1 MAKGN
6 LFQGMAR
13 GVVGDVVFTRQDG
26 QQVSRVRN
34 RVPRNPRSNAQLYQ
48 RAIMATIMQAYA
60 AGKAIFD
67 HSFQGYPVGSAN
79 QRRFMS
85 LNTKKLRSAVSADV
99 AYGLTGDACEARIVG
114 PGVNYPVP
122 FKYQVS
128 EGSLTNNIMTGTG
141 YLQGLSDVP
150 GETIAAWAQRMNLQP
165 DDIFTAVGFNCA
177 SGATPADVVYYAPG
191 AGDEFGFQTVCD
203 FMWARLRVKSSVF
216 SDTTVISNAVKW
228 SQIFEYDL
236 ESQYTPDLTQRGLE
250 DGIFQGDELPHE
262 GELLCAGVI
271 RSRDNQDLRST
282 CVLEWSW
289 TGANDCGLT
298 TDYLLTAWAAGAT
311 KVGDSDLIL
320 EGGQIQRAPASANR
334 MVTVTPKSGAPATI
348 YAIETTNEDTT
359 DAAKVVKLVAT
370 DGRKFYLMG
379 NGNYALTLGNVL
391 AYRGSEYGWDTV
403 TNGVP
408 ADDSTVVNYFAADT
422 DRAPIGEI
430 AEFLLQQG
438 VDSMAVFGGTVFN
451 AG

>member
-1 MAKGN
+1 
-6 LFQGMAR
+6 
-13 GVVGDVVFTRQDG
+13 
-26 QQVSRVRN
+26 
-34 RVPRNPRSNAQLYQ
+34 
-48 RAIMATIMQAYA
+48 
-60 AGKAIFD
+60 
-67 HSFQGYPVGSAN
+67 
-79 QRRFMS
+79 MS

-128 EGSLTNNIMTGTG
+128 EGSLINNIMTGTG

-150 GETIAAWAQRMNLQP
+150 DETIAAWAQRMGLQP

-177 SGATPADVVYYAPG
+177 SGSTPSDVVYFAPG

-289 TGANDCGLT
+289 DGANDCGLT

-320 EGGQIQRAPASANR
+320 EGGQIQRAPASAQR
-334 MVTVTPKSGAPATI
+334 MVNVTTGVGESKTVYALGEGTI
-348 YAIETTNEDTT
+348 VSAHGGKLAKLVTT
-359 DAAKVVKLVAT
+359 DGQDLILYCSAENFAATYKFLAVI
-370 DGRKFYLMG
+370 DGQY
-379 NGNYALTLGNVL
+379 V
-391 AYRGSEYGWDTV
+391 WDTPQDSSV
-403 TNGVP
+403 NRRAYTVDYMENSSSTAPKAEVLEFLLQNGVP
-408 ADDSTVVNYFAADT
+408 ADIATCVSTG
-422 DRAPIGEI
+422 R
-430 AEFLLQQG
+430 
-438 VDSMAVFGGTVFN
+438 S
-451 AG
+451 

>member
-320 EGGQIQRAPASANR
+320 EGGQVQRAPANASR
-334 MVTVTPKSGAPATI
+334 TVNVHTMTGVNGNV
-348 YAIETTNEDTT
+348 YALQTSDEDSRNGGKLVNLVTT
-359 DAAKVVKLVAT
+359 DNQKFFLT
-370 DGRKFYLMG
+370 DNGSQSPGFGMYLAEIDG
-379 NGNYALTLGNVL
+379 
-391 AYRGSEYGWDTV
+391 AYVWDLEEE
-403 TNGVP
+403 GASIP
-408 ADDSTVVNYFAADT
+408 GASTVKYFANNGDL
-422 DRAPIGEI
+422 APIADI
-430 AEFLLQQG
+430 MMFLLQQN
-438 VDSMAVFGGTVFN
+438 VPSDIAAGT
-451 AG
+451 ATGRS

>member
-320 EGGQIQRAPASANR
+320 EGGQVQRAAANAAR
-334 MVTVTPKSGAPATI
+334 TVAVTTK
-348 YAIETTNEDTT
+348 T
-359 DAAKVVKLVAT
+359 DATATVYGLQASNIDTDHSAKVANLVTT
-370 DGRKFYLMG
+370 DGRTLVLFSNSARSLSFSHYL
-379 NGNYALTLGNVL
+379 VIKD
-391 AYRGSEYGWDTV
+391 GSYGWDTLP
-403 TNGVP
+403 NGTTIPDAQIVEYYG
-408 ADDSTVVNYFAADT
+408 DDDPL
-422 DRAPIGEI
+422 APKAEI
-430 AEFLLQQG
+430 IEFLLQQG
-438 VDSMAVFGGTVFN
+438 LPSDVATGVVVLS
-451 AG
+451 

>member
-320 EGGQIQRAPASANR
+320 EGGQVQRAPASAQR
-334 MVTVTPKSGAPATI
+334 MVNVTTMTGVNGTV
-348 YAIETTNEDTT
+348 YALQTSDEDSRNGGKLVNLVTT
-359 DAAKVVKLVAT
+359 DGQKFFLT
-370 DGRKFYLMG
+370 DNGSRSIGFGMYLAEIDG
-379 NGNYALTLGNVL
+379 
-391 AYRGSEYGWDTV
+391 AYVWDLEEE
-403 TNGVP
+403 GASIP
-408 ADDSTVVNYFAADT
+408 GASTVKYFATNNDLG
-422 DRAPIGEI
+422 PI
-430 AEFLLQQG
+430 AEILQFLLQQNVPSDIATG
-438 VDSMAVFGGTVFN
+438 SATGRD
-451 AG
+451 

>member
-34 RVPRNPRSNAQLYQ
+34 RVPRNPRSNPQLYQ
-48 RAIMATIMQAYA
+48 RAIMATIMMAYA

-67 HSFQGYPVGSAN
+67 HSFQGYPVGSSN

-150 GETIAAWAQRMNLQP
+150 NETIAAWAQRMNLQP

-203 FMWARLRVKSSVF
+203 FMWARLRVKSTVF
-216 SDTTVISNAVKW
+216 NDATVISNAVKW

-271 RSRDNQDLRST
+271 RSRNNQDLRST

-320 EGGQIQRAPASANR
+320 EGGQVQRAPASASRTVN
-334 MVTVTPKSGAPATI
+334 VTTKTDVAATV
-348 YAIETTNEDTT
+348 YGLQASNVDTEH
-359 DAAKVVKLVAT
+359 AAKVANLVTT
-370 DGRKFYLMG
+370 DGRTLVLYCNSSRSLSYAHYL
-379 NGNYALTLGNVL
+379 VIKD
-391 AYRGSEYGWDTV
+391 GSYGWDTLP
-403 TNGVP
+403 NGTTIP
-408 ADDSTVVNYFAADT
+408 DDQIVEFYGEDGPL
-422 DRAPIGEI
+422 APKAEI
-430 AEFLLQQG
+430 IEFLLQQG
-438 VDSMAVFGGTVFN
+438 LTSDVATGVVVLS
-451 AG
+451 

>member
-1 MAKGN
+1 
-6 LFQGMAR
+6 
-13 GVVGDVVFTRQDG
+13 
-26 QQVSRVRN
+26 
-34 RVPRNPRSNAQLYQ
+34 
-48 RAIMATIMQAYA
+48 
-60 AGKAIFD
+60 
-67 HSFQGYPVGSAN
+67 
-79 QRRFMS
+79 
-85 LNTKKLRSAVSADV
+85 
-99 AYGLTGDACEARIVG
+99 
-114 PGVNYPVP
+114 
-122 FKYQVS
+122 
-128 EGSLTNNIMTGTG
+128 
-141 YLQGLSDVP
+141 
-150 GETIAAWAQRMNLQP
+150 
-165 DDIFTAVGFNCA
+165 
-177 SGATPADVVYYAPG
+177 
-191 AGDEFGFQTVCD
+191 
-203 FMWARLRVKSSVF
+203 MWARLRVKSSVF

-320 EGGQIQRAPASANR
+320 EGGQVQRAPTSANR

-348 YAIETTNEDTT
+348 YAIETSDESTT

-379 NGNYALTLGNVL
+379 NGSTAPNLGNVL
-391 AYRGSEYGWDTV
+391 AYRGDEYGWDTV
-403 TNGVP
+403 TGGVP
-408 ADDSTVVNYFAADT
+408 DDDATVVNYYSNAADA
-422 DRAPIGEI
+422 APNAQI

-438 VDSMAVFGGTVFN
+438 VSSEAVFNGNVFN

>member
-13 GVVGDVVFTRQDG
+13 GVVGDVVFTRQHG

-34 RVPRNPRSNAQLYQ
+34 RVPRNPRSNSQLYQ

-67 HSFQGYPVGSAN
+67 HSFQGYQVGSAN

-85 LNTKKLRSAVSADV
+85 LNTKKLRSAISADV

-128 EGSLTNNIMTGTG
+128 EGSLTNNIITGIG
-141 YLQGLSDVP
+141 YLQHIGEVQN
-150 GETIAAWAQRMNLQP
+150 ETIADWAKRVGLQAN
-165 DDIFTAVGFNCA
+165 DIFTAVGFNCA

-203 FMWARLRVKSSVF
+203 FMWARLRVKASVF

-250 DGIFQGDELPHE
+250 DGIFQADELPHE

-282 CVLEWSW
+282 CVLEWAW

-320 EGGQIQRAPASANR
+320 EGGQIQRAPASAQR
-334 MVTVTPKSGAPATI
+334 MVNVTTMTGVNGTV
-348 YAIETTNEDTT
+348 YALQTSDEDSRNGG
-359 DAAKVVKLVAT
+359 KLVKLVTT
-370 DGRKFYLMG
+370 DNQKFYLG
-379 NGNYALTLGNVL
+379 NNCTRSIGFGMYL
-391 AYRGSEYGWDTV
+391 AEIDGAYVWDLEEE
-403 TNGVP
+403 NASIP
-408 ADDSTVVNYFAADT
+408 DASRVNYFANNNDL
-422 DRAPIGEI
+422 APIAEI
-430 AEFLLQQG
+430 MMFLLQQN
-438 VDSMAVFGGTVFN
+438 VPSDIATGT
-451 AG
+451 ATGRE

>member
-34 RVPRNPRSNAQLYQ
+34 RVPRNPRSNPQLYQ
-48 RAIMATIMQAYA
+48 RAIMATVMQAYA

-150 GETIAAWAQRMNLQP
+150 DETIAAWAQRMNLQP

-216 SDTTVISNAVKW
+216 NDATVISNAVKW

-289 TGANDCGLT
+289 PGANDCGLT

-320 EGGQIQRAPASANR
+320 EGGQVQRAAASASRTVN
-334 MVTVTPKSGAPATI
+334 VTTKTDATATV
-348 YAIETTNEDTT
+348 YGLQASNVDTEH
-359 DAAKVVKLVAT
+359 AAKVANLVTT
-370 DGRKFYLMG
+370 DGR
-379 NGNYALTLGNVL
+379 TLVLYCNSSRSL
-391 AYRGSEYGWDTV
+391 AYAHYLSIKDGSYGWDMLPTGTTIPDAQIV
-403 TNGVP
+403 EYYGEDVP
-408 ADDSTVVNYFAADT
+408 L
-422 DRAPIGEI
+422 APKAEI
-430 AEFLLQQG
+430 IEFLLQQG
-438 VDSMAVFGGTVFN
+438 LPSDVATGVVVLS
-451 AG
+451 

>member
-141 YLQGLSDVP
+141 YLQGLSDVAN
-150 GETIAAWAQRMNLQP
+150 ETIAAWAQRMNLQP

-320 EGGQIQRAPASANR
+320 EGGQIQRAAANAAR
-334 MVTVTPKSGAPATI
+334 TVAVTTK
-348 YAIETTNEDTT
+348 T
-359 DAAKVVKLVAT
+359 DATATVYGLQASDIDTDHSAKVANLVTT
-370 DGRKFYLMG
+370 DGRTLVLFSNSARSLSFSHYL
-379 NGNYALTLGNVL
+379 VIKD
-391 AYRGSEYGWDTV
+391 GSYGWDTLP
-403 TNGVP
+403 NGTTIPDAQIVEYYG
-408 ADDSTVVNYFAADT
+408 DDDPL
-422 DRAPIGEI
+422 APKAEI
-430 AEFLLQQG
+430 IEFLLQQG
-438 VDSMAVFGGTVFN
+438 LPSDVATGVVVLS
-451 AG
+451 

>member
-1 MAKGN
+1 
-6 LFQGMAR
+6 MAR

-34 RVPRNPRSNAQLYQ
+34 RVPRNPRSNPQLYQ
-48 RAIMATIMQAYA
+48 RAIMATVMQAYA

-150 GETIAAWAQRMNLQP
+150 NETIAAWAQRMNLQP

-216 SDTTVISNAVKW
+216 NDATVISNAVKW

-320 EGGQIQRAPASANR
+320 EGGQVQRAPASASRTVN
-334 MVTVTPKSGAPATI
+334 VTTKTDVAATV
-348 YAIETTNEDTT
+348 YGLQASNVDT
-359 DAAKVVKLVAT
+359 DHSAKVVNLVTT
-370 DGRKFYLMG
+370 DGRTLVLFSNSSRSYSFDHYL
-379 NGNYALTLGNVL
+379 VIKD
-391 AYRGSEYGWDTV
+391 GSYGWDTLP
-403 TNGVP
+403 NGTTIPDAQIVEYYGENDP
-408 ADDSTVVNYFAADT
+408 L
-422 DRAPIGEI
+422 APKAEI
-430 AEFLLQQG
+430 IEFLLQQG
-438 VDSMAVFGGTVFN
+438 LPSDVATCLVVLS
-451 AG
+451 

>member
-320 EGGQIQRAPASANR
+320 EGGQVQRAPASANR
-334 MVTVTPKSGAPATI
+334 MITVTPKSGAAATI
-348 YAIETTNEDTT
+348 YALEISNDDTT
-359 DAAKVVKLVAT
+359 DGAKVVKLVAT
-370 DGRKFYLMG
+370 DGRKFVLYG
-379 NGNYALTLGNVL
+379 NGSKSLSYGQYFAH
-391 AYRGSEYGWDTV
+391 RGSEYGWDTPDEGITYTDAETIDYFV
-403 TNGVP
+403 NR
-408 ADDSTVVNYFAADT
+408 DDN
-422 DRAPIGEI
+422 APIDDI
-430 AEFLLQQG
+430 VLFLLQNG
-438 VDSMAVFGGTVFN
+438 ADSFAAMGGRSFT
-451 AG
+451 

>member
-1 MAKGN
+1 
-6 LFQGMAR
+6 MAR

-34 RVPRNPRSNAQLYQ
+34 RVPRNPRSNPQLYQ
-48 RAIMATIMQAYA
+48 RAIMATVMQAYA

-150 GETIAAWAQRMNLQP
+150 NETIAAWAQRMNLQP

-320 EGGQIQRAPASANR
+320 EGGQVQRAPASASRTVN
-334 MVTVTPKSGAPATI
+334 VTTKTDVAATV
-348 YAIETTNEDTT
+348 YGLQASNVDT
-359 DAAKVVKLVAT
+359 DHSAKVVNLVTT
-370 DGRKFYLMG
+370 DGRTLVLFSNSSRSYSFDHYL
-379 NGNYALTLGNVL
+379 VIKD
-391 AYRGSEYGWDTV
+391 GSYGWDTLP
-403 TNGVP
+403 NGTTIPDAQIVEYYGENDP
-408 ADDSTVVNYFAADT
+408 L
-422 DRAPIGEI
+422 APKAEI
-430 AEFLLQQG
+430 IEFLLQQG
-438 VDSMAVFGGTVFN
+438 LPSDVATCLVVLS
-451 AG
+451 

>member
-34 RVPRNPRSNAQLYQ
+34 RVPRNPRSNPQLYQ
-48 RAIMATIMQAYA
+48 RAIMATVMQAYA

-216 SDTTVISNAVKW
+216 NDATVISNAVKW

-320 EGGQIQRAPASANR
+320 EGGQVQRPAASASRTVN
-334 MVTVTPKSGAPATI
+334 VTTKTDATATV
-348 YAIETTNEDTT
+348 YGLQASNVDTEH
-359 DAAKVVKLVAT
+359 AAKVANLVTT
-370 DGRKFYLMG
+370 DGRTLVLYCNSARSLSYAHYL
-379 NGNYALTLGNVL
+379 VIKD
-391 AYRGSEYGWDTV
+391 GSYGWDTLP
-403 TNGVP
+403 NGTTIPDAQIVE
-408 ADDSTVVNYFAADT
+408 YYGEHDT
-422 DRAPIGEI
+422 LAPKAEI
-430 AEFLLQQG
+430 IEFLLQQG
-438 VDSMAVFGGTVFN
+438 LTSDVATGVVVLS
-451 AG
+451 

>member
-141 YLQGLSDVP
+141 YLQGLSDVTD
-150 GETIAAWAQRMNLQP
+150 ETIAAWAQRMNLQP

-236 ESQYTPDLTQRGLE
+236 ESQYTPDLTQRGLK

-320 EGGQIQRAPASANR
+320 EGGQVQRAAANAARTVAVTTKTDATATVYGLQASN
-334 MVTVTPKSGAPATI
+334 V
-348 YAIETTNEDTT
+348 DTEH
-359 DAAKVVKLVAT
+359 AAKVVNLVTT
-370 DGRKFYLMG
+370 DGRTLVLYGNASRSYSFAHYL
-379 NGNYALTLGNVL
+379 VIKD
-391 AYRGSEYGWDTV
+391 GSYSWDTLPNE
-403 TNGVP
+403 TTIP
-408 ADDSTVVNYFAADT
+408 DAQIVNYFEDGDSISPKA
-422 DRAPIGEI
+422 EI
-430 AEFLLQQG
+430 LEFLLQQG
-438 VDSMAVFGGTVFN
+438 LPSDVATGVVVLS
-451 AG
+451 

>member
-320 EGGQIQRAPASANR
+320 EGGQVQRAPASANQ
-334 MVTVTPKSGAPATI
+334 MVTVTPKSGAPATL
-348 YAIETTNEDTT
+348 YAIENSNDDTT
-359 DAAKVVKLVAT
+359 DGGKVVKLVAT
-370 DGRKFYLMG
+370 DGRKFVLFG
-379 NGNYALTLGNVL
+379 NATRSLSYGQYFGHRND
-391 AYRGSEYGWDTV
+391 EYGWDSLAE
-403 TNGVP
+403 GVSYE
-408 ADDSTVVNYFAADT
+408 DTEIINYFADVDAQ
-422 DRAPIGEI
+422 APIDGI
-430 AEFLLQQG
+430 TLFLLQHG
-438 VDSMAVFGGTVFN
+438 VDNLAAMGGRSFGPQ
-451 AG
+451 

>member
-150 GETIAAWAQRMNLQP
+150 DETIAAWAQRMNLQP

-320 EGGQIQRAPASANR
+320 EGGQVQRAPTSANR
-334 MVTVTPKSGAPATI
+334 TVNVTTRSGDTATVYGLQESNIATQNNGKMVNLVT
-348 YAIETTNEDTT
+348 
-359 DAAKVVKLVAT
+359 T
-370 DGRKFYLMG
+370 DGRSLKLFG
-379 NGNYALTLGNVL
+379 NSSRSMSYGQVL
-391 AYRGSEYGWDTV
+391 AMIDGEYVWDSIPNGTV
-403 TNGVP
+403 IPETEG
-408 ADDSTVVNYFAADT
+408 VNYFAT
-422 DRAPIGEI
+422 DNDVAPISSI
-430 AEFLLQQG
+430 LEFLLQQNVPSDIATG
-438 VDSMAVFGGTVFN
+438 IETGRS
-451 AG
+451 

>member
-1 MAKGN
+1 
-6 LFQGMAR
+6 MAR

-34 RVPRNPRSNAQLYQ
+34 RVPRNPRSNPQLYQ
-48 RAIMATIMQAYA
+48 RAIMATVMQAYA

-150 GETIAAWAQRMNLQP
+150 NETIAAWAQRMNLQP

-216 SDTTVISNAVKW
+216 NDATVISNAVKW

-320 EGGQIQRAPASANR
+320 EGGQVQRAPASASRTVN
-334 MVTVTPKSGAPATI
+334 VTTKTDVAATV
-348 YAIETTNEDTT
+348 YGLQASNVDTEH
-359 DAAKVVKLVAT
+359 AAKVANFVTT
-370 DGRKFYLMG
+370 DGRTLVLYCNSARSLSYGHYL
-379 NGNYALTLGNVL
+379 VIKD
-391 AYRGSEYGWDTV
+391 GSYGWDTLP
-403 TNGVP
+403 NGTTIPDAQIVEYYGENDP
-408 ADDSTVVNYFAADT
+408 L
-422 DRAPIGEI
+422 APKAEI
-430 AEFLLQQG
+430 IEFLLQQG
-438 VDSMAVFGGTVFN
+438 LTSDVATGVVVLS
-451 AG
+451 

>member
-141 YLQGLSDVP
+141 YLQGLSDVAN
-150 GETIAAWAQRMNLQP
+150 ETIAAWAQRMNLQP

-216 SDTTVISNAVKW
+216 SDTTVISNTVKW
-228 SQIFEYDL
+228 SQLFEYDL

-289 TGANDCGLT
+289 NGANDCGLT

-320 EGGQIQRAPASANR
+320 EGGQVQRAPASANR
-334 MVTVTPKSGAPATI
+334 MITVTPKSGAAATI
-348 YAIETTNEDTT
+348 YAIETSNDDTQ
-359 DAAKVVKLVAT
+359 DGAKVVKLVAT
-370 DGRKFYLMG
+370 DGRKFILFG
-379 NGNYALTLGNVL
+379 NNANSLSYMQTL
-391 AYRGSEYGWDTV
+391 AYRDGLYGWDSIPSGTV
-403 TNGVP
+403 YPETEY
-408 ADDSTVVNYFAADT
+408 VNYFLNDQVQ
-422 DRAPIGEI
+422 APIAEI
-430 AEFLLQQG
+430 AGFLLQQG
-438 VDSMAVFGGTVFN
+438 VDSDAVFTVRIFN

>member
-6 LFQGMAR
+6 IFQGMAR

-141 YLQGLSDVP
+141 YLQGLSDVAN
-150 GETIAAWAQRMNLQP
+150 ETIAAWAQRMNLQP

-177 SGATPADVVYYAPG
+177 SGSTPADVVYYAPG

-320 EGGQIQRAPASANR
+320 EGGQVQRAPASANR
-334 MVTVTPKSGAPATI
+334 MITVTPKSGAAATI
-348 YAIETTNEDTT
+348 YAIETSNDDTQ
-359 DAAKVVKLVAT
+359 DGAKVVKLVAT
-370 DGRKFYLMG
+370 DGRKFILFG
-379 NGNYALTLGNVL
+379 NNAHSLSYMQTL
-391 AYRGSEYGWDTV
+391 AYRDGLYGWDSIPSGTV
-403 TNGVP
+403 YPETEY
-408 ADDSTVVNYFAADT
+408 VNYFLNDQVQ
-422 DRAPIGEI
+422 APIAEI
-430 AEFLLQQG
+430 AGFLLQQG
-438 VDSMAVFGGTVFN
+438 VDSDAVFTVRIFN

>member
-1 MAKGN
+1 
-6 LFQGMAR
+6 MAR

-34 RVPRNPRSNAQLYQ
+34 RVPRNPRSNPQLYQ

-150 GETIAAWAQRMNLQP
+150 NETIAAWAQRMNLQP

-216 SDTTVISNAVKW
+216 NDATVISNAVKW

-320 EGGQIQRAPASANR
+320 EGGQVQRAPASASRTVN
-334 MVTVTPKSGAPATI
+334 VTTKTDVAATV
-348 YAIETTNEDTT
+348 YGLQASNVDTEH
-359 DAAKVVKLVAT
+359 AAKVANLVTT
-370 DGRKFYLMG
+370 DGRTLVLYCNSSRSLSYAHYL
-379 NGNYALTLGNVL
+379 VIKD
-391 AYRGSEYGWDTV
+391 GSYGWDTLPDGTTIPDAQIV
-403 TNGVP
+403 EYYGENNP
-408 ADDSTVVNYFAADT
+408 L
-422 DRAPIGEI
+422 APKAEI
-430 AEFLLQQG
+430 IEFLLQQG
-438 VDSMAVFGGTVFN
+438 LTSDVATGVVVLS
-451 AG
+451 

>member
-320 EGGQIQRAPASANR
+320 EGGQIQRAPASAQR
-334 MVTVTPKSGAPATI
+334 MVTVTPKSGAAATI
-348 YAIETTNEDTT
+348 YGIETSTDDTA
-359 DAAKVVKLVAT
+359 DGGKVVKLVAT
-370 DGRKFYLMG
+370 DGRKFVLMG
-379 NGNYALTLGNVL
+379 NASRSLSFMQYL
-391 AYRGSEYGWDTV
+391 AHRNNIYGWDTLA
-403 TNGVP
+403 NGVSYTD
-408 ADDSTVVNYFAADT
+408 AEVVNYFDNE
-422 DRAPIGEI
+422 DSLAPLSGIM
-430 AEFLLQQG
+430 EFLIQQG
-438 VDSMAVFGGTVFN
+438 VDSEAVVGTTSFT
-451 AG
+451 

>member
-216 SDTTVISNAVKW
+216 NDATVISNAVKW

-320 EGGQIQRAPASANR
+320 EGGQVQRAAANASRSVN
-334 MVTVTPKSGAPATI
+334 VTTKTGVAATVYGLQPSNIASEHGGVFVSLVT
-348 YAIETTNEDTT
+348 TTGLS
-359 DAAKVVKLVAT
+359 LV
-370 DGRKFYLMG
+370 LSG
-379 NGNYALTLGNVL
+379 NGSHYLSFGQVL
-391 AYRGSEYGWDTV
+391 AIKNGQYIWDSVPSGTV
-403 TNGVP
+403 IPDAQG
-408 ADDSTVVNYFAADT
+408 VNYFASDEDLGPKAD
-422 DRAPIGEI
+422 IL
-430 AEFLLQQG
+430 EFLLQQG
-438 VDSMAVFGGTVFN
+438 VPSDIATGATTGR
-451 AG
+451 

>member
-141 YLQGLSDVP
+141 YLQGLSDVAN
-150 GETIAAWAQRMNLQP
+150 ETIAEWAKRMNLQS

-177 SGATPADVVYYAPG
+177 SGSTPADVVYYAPG

-289 TGANDCGLT
+289 DGANDCGLT

-320 EGGQIQRAPASANR
+320 EGGQIQRAPASAQR
-334 MVTVTPKSGAPATI
+334 MVNVTTRTDDAATVYGLQASDIDSAH
-348 YAIETTNEDTT
+348 
-359 DAAKVVKLVAT
+359 AAKVVNLVTT
-370 DGRKFYLMG
+370 DGRNLVLVG
-379 NGNYALTLGNVL
+379 NASRSLSYGHFLVIKN
-391 AYRGSEYGWDTV
+391 GSYGWDTLP
-403 TNGVP
+403 NGTTIP
-408 ADDSTVVNYFAADT
+408 DAQGVNYFADQDALSPK
-422 DRAPIGEI
+422 AEI
-430 AEFLLQQG
+430 LEFLLQQG
-438 VDSMAVFGGTVFN
+438 VSSDAATGVAVLD
-451 AG
+451 

>member
-34 RVPRNPRSNAQLYQ
+34 RVPRNPRSNPQLYQ

-216 SDTTVISNAVKW
+216 NDATVISNAVKW

-320 EGGQIQRAPASANR
+320 EGGQVQRAPASASRTVN
-334 MVTVTPKSGAPATI
+334 VTTKTDVAATV
-348 YAIETTNEDTT
+348 YGLQASNVDTEH
-359 DAAKVVKLVAT
+359 AAKVANLVTT
-370 DGRKFYLMG
+370 DGRTLVLYSNSTRSLSYARYL
-379 NGNYALTLGNVL
+379 VIKD
-391 AYRGSEYGWDTV
+391 GSYGWDTLP
-403 TNGVP
+403 NGTTIPDAQIVEYYGE
-408 ADDSTVVNYFAADT
+408 DDPL
-422 DRAPIGEI
+422 APKAEI
-430 AEFLLQQG
+430 IEFLLQQG
-438 VDSMAVFGGTVFN
+438 LTSDVATGVVVLS
-451 AG
+451 

>member
-320 EGGQIQRAPASANR
+320 EGGQVQRAPSSANR
-334 MVTVTPKSGAPATI
+334 MITVNPQSGAPATI
-348 YAIETTNEDTT
+348 YAIETSNDDTQ
-359 DAAKVVKLVAT
+359 DGAKVVKLVAT
-370 DGRKFYLMG
+370 DGRKFILFG
-379 NGNYALTLGNVL
+379 NNAHSLSYGQTL
-391 AYRGSEYGWDTV
+391 AYRDGLYGWDSIPSGTV
-403 TNGVP
+403 YPETEG
-408 ADDSTVVNYFAADT
+408 VNYFLNHEVQ
-422 DRAPIGEI
+422 APIAEI

-438 VDSMAVFGGTVFN
+438 VDSDAVFTVRIFN

>member
-150 GETIAAWAQRMNLQP
+150 NETIAAWAQRMNLQP

-216 SDTTVISNAVKW
+216 NDATVISNAVKW

-320 EGGQIQRAPASANR
+320 EGGQVQRAPASASRTVN
-334 MVTVTPKSGAPATI
+334 VTTK
-348 YAIETTNEDTT
+348 T
-359 DAAKVVKLVAT
+359 DATATVYGLQASNVDTEHTAKVANLVTT
-370 DGRKFYLMG
+370 DGRSLVLYSNSARSLSYAHYL
-379 NGNYALTLGNVL
+379 VIKD
-391 AYRGSEYGWDTV
+391 GSYGWDTL
-403 TNGVP
+403 P
-408 ADDSTVVNYFAADT
+408 AGTTIPDAQIVEYYGEDDPL
-422 DRAPIGEI
+422 APKAEI
-430 AEFLLQQG
+430 IEFLLQQG
-438 VDSMAVFGGTVFN
+438 LPSDVATGVVVLS
-451 AG
+451 